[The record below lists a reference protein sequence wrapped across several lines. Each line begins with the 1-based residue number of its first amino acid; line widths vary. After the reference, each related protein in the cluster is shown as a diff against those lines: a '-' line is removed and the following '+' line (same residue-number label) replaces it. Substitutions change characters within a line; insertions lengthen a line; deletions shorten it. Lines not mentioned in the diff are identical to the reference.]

1 MAEATPPFRARQRA
15 LSYPDDDDDASMPR
29 GAASTPASSRVFA

>member
-15 LSYPDDDDDASMPR
+15 LSYPDDDD
-29 GAASTPASSRVFA
+29 GSSSVLRLLVLSHWTIVVS